1 MKIPAKHREVRNR
14 TNPMKT
20 TLSMIVVAGLTSCGN
35 METRSGP
42 YVNEPALQQAANT
55 MERAS
60 AYERQ
65 GDSPRDAWER
75 ARLNNGFGGP
85 SGMMGDSMT
94 PIFGYG
100 WSGGSGGGR

>member
-1 MKIPAKHREVRNR
+1 MN
-14 TNPMKT
+14 N
-20 TLSMIVVAGLTSCGN
+20 LNLNSLCLIVVAGLTSCAN

-42 YVNEPALQQAANT
+42 YVNEPALQQGVNT

-75 ARLNNGFGGP
+75 ARLYNGFGGP
-85 SGMMGDSMT
+85 FGTMGDAMT
-94 PIFGYG
+94 PIAGYE
-100 WSGGSGGGR
+100 WSVGSGSSR

>member
-1 MKIPAKHREVRNR
+1 
-14 TNPMKT
+14 MKT

-42 YVNEPALQQAANT
+42 YVNEPALRQGVNT

-85 SGMMGDSMT
+85 FGTMGNAMT
-94 PIFGYG
+94 PIAGYG
-100 WSGGSGGGR
+100 WSVGSGGGR

>member
-1 MKIPAKHREVRNR
+1 
-14 TNPMKT
+14 
-20 TLSMIVVAGLTSCGN
+20 
-35 METRSGP
+35 
-42 YVNEPALQQAANT
+42 

-85 SGMMGDSMT
+85 FGTMGNAMT
-94 PIFGYG
+94 PIAGYG
-100 WSGGSGGGR
+100 WSVGSGSNR